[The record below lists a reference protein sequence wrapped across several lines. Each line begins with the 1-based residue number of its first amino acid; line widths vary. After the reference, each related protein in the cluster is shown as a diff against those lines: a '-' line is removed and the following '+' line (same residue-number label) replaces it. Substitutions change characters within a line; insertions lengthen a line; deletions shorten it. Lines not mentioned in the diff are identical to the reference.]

1 MKKTVKLLTTVMSA
15 VLMLSVCSCNKSDL
29 KKAVDPVISL
39 MEDSIGKSRADAEKM
54 FEEYFGVELEGV
66 ESLKS
71 DSDERPLQFYFYSAV
86 LSKDG
91 VTFTSMAIAETV
103 PDGIVY
109 SIELN
114 SSNLNAANKEY
125 NTSSEKRSEIKNLCD
140 AMNKAVEERAG
151 KPSSTMPLFENSKL
165 SFTNMYKTDKN
176 IYVVSNRD
184 LTERSEED
192 ANKLID
198 TNVLIYPI
206 T

>member
-1 MKKTVKLLTTVMSA
+1 MKRTVRIMAAAMSA
-15 VLMLSVCSCNKSDL
+15 VLMLSVCSCNKADL

-66 ESLKS
+66 ESMKS
-71 DSDERPLQFYFYSAV
+71 GSDENPLQFYFYSAV

-109 SIELN
+109 SVELN
-114 SSNLNAANKEY
+114 SNNLNAANKEY
-125 NTSSEKRSEIKNLCD
+125 NTSSEKKSEIKNLCN
-140 AMNKAVEERAG
+140 AMNKAVEERVG
-151 KPSSTMPLFENSKL
+151 KPMSTMPLFENSKL
-165 SFTNMYKTDKN
+165 SFSNMYKTDKCMY
-176 IYVVSNRD
+176 IVSNRD
-184 LTERSEED
+184 LTEMPEEEGH
-192 ANKLID
+192 KLID
-198 TNVLIYPI
+198 TTVLIYQI

>member
-1 MKKTVKLLTTVMSA
+1 MKKTVKLLATIMGA
-15 VLMLSVCSCNKSDL
+15 ALMLSVCSCNKSDL
-29 KKAVDPVISL
+29 KKSVDPVISI

-54 FEEYFGVELEGV
+54 FEDYFGVELEGV

-71 DSDERPLQFYFYSAV
+71 GSDENPLQFYFYSAV

-91 VTFTSMAIAETV
+91 VTFTSMVIAETV

-109 SIELN
+109 SVELN
-114 SSNLNAANKEY
+114 SNNLNAAIKEY
-125 NTSSEKRSEIKNLCD
+125 NTSSEKKSEIKNLCD

-151 KPSSTMPLFENSKL
+151 KPRSTMPLFENSKL

-192 ANKLID
+192 GNKLID

>member
-1 MKKTVKLLTTVMSA
+1 MKRIVRIMA
-15 VLMLSVCSCNKSDL
+15 AAMGAALMLSVCSCNKADL
-29 KKAVDPVISL
+29 KKSVDPVIGL

-54 FEEYFGVELEGV
+54 FEDYFGVELEGV

-71 DSDERPLQFYFYSAV
+71 GSDENPLQFYFYSAV

-109 SIELN
+109 SVELN
-114 SSNLNAANKEY
+114 SNNLNTANNEY
-125 NTSSEKRSEIKNLCD
+125 NTSSEKKSEIKNLCD

-192 ANKLID
+192 GNKLID

>member
-1 MKKTVKLLTTVMSA
+1 MKRIVRIMAAAMSA
-15 VLMLSVCSCNKSDL
+15 VLMLSVCSCNKADL
-29 KKAVDPVISL
+29 KKAVDPVISI

-54 FEEYFGVELEGV
+54 FEDYFGVELEGV

-71 DSDERPLQFYFYSAV
+71 GSDENPLQFYFYSAV

-109 SIELN
+109 SVELN
-114 SSNLNAANKEY
+114 SNNLNTANNEY
-125 NTSSEKRSEIKNLCD
+125 NTSSEKKSEIKNLCD

-192 ANKLID
+192 GNKLID

>member
-1 MKKTVKLLTTVMSA
+1 MKKTVKLLATIMSA
-15 VLMLSVCSCNKSDL
+15 ALMLSVCSCNKSDL
-29 KKAVDPVISL
+29 KKSVDPVISI

-54 FEEYFGVELEGV
+54 FEDYFGVELEGV

-71 DSDERPLQFYFYSAV
+71 GSDENPLQFYFYSAV

-91 VTFTSMAIAETV
+91 VTFTSMVIGETV
-103 PDGIVY
+103 PDGIV
-109 SIELN
+109 SSVELN
-114 SSNLNAANKEY
+114 SNNLNTANNEY
-125 NTSSEKRSEIKNLCD
+125 NTSSEKKNEIKNLCD

-151 KPSSTMPLFENSKL
+151 KPRSTMPLFENSKL

-192 ANKLID
+192 GNKLID

>member
-1 MKKTVKLLTTVMSA
+1 MKRIVRIMA
-15 VLMLSVCSCNKSDL
+15 AAMGAALMLSVCSCNKSDL
-29 KKAVDPVISL
+29 KKSVDPVIGL

-54 FEEYFGVELEGV
+54 FEDYFGVELEGV

-71 DSDERPLQFYFYSAV
+71 GSDENPLQFYFYSAV

-109 SIELN
+109 SVELN
-114 SSNLNAANKEY
+114 SNNLNTANNEY
-125 NTSSEKRSEIKNLCD
+125 NTSSEKKSEIKNLCD

-151 KPSSTMPLFENSKL
+151 KPSSTMSLFENSKL

-192 ANKLID
+192 GNKLID

>member
-1 MKKTVKLLTTVMSA
+1 MKRIVRIMAAAMSA

-29 KKAVDPVISL
+29 KKSVDPVISI

-54 FEEYFGVELEGV
+54 FEDYFGVELEGV

-71 DSDERPLQFYFYSAV
+71 GSDENPLQFYFYSAV

-109 SIELN
+109 SVELN
-114 SSNLNAANKEY
+114 SNNLNTANNEY
-125 NTSSEKRSEIKNLCD
+125 NTSSEKKSEIKNLCD

-192 ANKLID
+192 GNKLID

>member
-1 MKKTVKLLTTVMSA
+1 MKRIVRIMAAAMSA
-15 VLMLSVCSCNKSDL
+15 ALMLSVCSCNKSDL
-29 KKAVDPVISL
+29 KKSVDPVIGL

-54 FEEYFGVELEGV
+54 FEDYFGVELEGV

-71 DSDERPLQFYFYSAV
+71 GSDENPLQFYFYSAV

-109 SIELN
+109 SVELN
-114 SSNLNAANKEY
+114 SNNLNTANNEY
-125 NTSSEKRSEIKNLCD
+125 NTSSEKKSEIKNLCD

-165 SFTNMYKTDKN
+165 SFSNRYKTDKC
-176 IYVVSNRD
+176 IYIVSNRD
-184 LTERSEED
+184 LTEMPEEEGH
-192 ANKLID
+192 KLID
-198 TNVLIYPI
+198 TTVMIHQI

>member
-1 MKKTVKLLTTVMSA
+1 MKRIVRIMAAAMSA
-15 VLMLSVCSCNKSDL
+15 VLMLSVCSCNKADL
-29 KKAVDPVISL
+29 KKSVDPVIGL

-54 FEEYFGVELEGV
+54 FEDYFGVELEGK

-71 DSDERPLQFYFYSAV
+71 GSDENPLQFYFYSAV

-109 SIELN
+109 SVELN
-114 SSNLNAANKEY
+114 SNNLNTANNEY
-125 NTSSEKRSEIKNLCD
+125 NTSSEKKSEIKNLCD

-192 ANKLID
+192 GNKLID